1 VRSPAVR
8 QSASPRESPALTDTT
23 DSVQRLRA
31 ALTDRY
37 RIERELGQGGMATVY
52 LALDSRHD
60 RRVAIKVLRPDLS
73 AVIGAERFLREIKTI
88 AHLQHPHIV
97 GLIDSGEVGG
107 TAYYVMPFVDGE
119 SLRDRLRREKQ
130 LPVADAVR
138 IATEIAAA
146 LGYAHRNGIIHRDI
160 KPENVLLHDGSAL
173 VADFGIALALSSAGG
188 TRMTETGLSLG
199 TPHYMS
205 PEQAMGEREIT
216 ARSDIYALG
225 VVTYE
230 MLVGEP
236 PFIGPTAQ
244 AVIARVLSDEPRPLT
259 GQRKTVPPA
268 VEAAVL
274 TALAKIPADRFG
286 SAAEFAAALT
296 SPVAPRPSRAARPS
310 RLALAAVGLGALVLG
325 AAIGA
330 LAVGR
335 RASAKPSFGTAFK
348 VTYEPSMEVHPALS
362 PDGRFLAYAGGH
374 PIHTRLYVRQV
385 SGGRPTLLTDDS
397 TAVEVSPS
405 WSPDG
410 TRILYANQR
419 GLFSVAASG
428 GTPRQEA
435 PARPSGSIIWSQ
447 WSPDGATAAYV
458 VADSIF
464 LKPTG
469 AALRFLATGT
479 SVTGCRWSPDGT
491 RLVCAVGN
499 AYYLMVGALF
509 GNLAPSWI
517 ELFDVRSGAGTV
529 LTDSAGI
536 NHSPVWSPD
545 GRFIYYISDREG
557 PTDIYRIPTSGGR
570 ATPERLTVG
579 LGAQSLSLSADGH
592 RLAYNVYRTVGNV
605 WSLPWGR
612 RPMSLR
618 DAVQV
623 TRGTQ
628 SVENPGVSADGKTL
642 YFDSDLSGTSQIYR
656 IPVGGGEQERL
667 TTDNHQDFPPHV
679 SPDGHTVAFH
689 STRTG
694 SREVFLLS
702 LDDGTVT
709 RVTDTPDQEEV
720 LPHWSPDGR
729 MLAWGLLNGTHG
741 IRLARQGPDGSFG
754 KPIERLGWGSTPSFS
769 PDGRWLAFATAPI
782 GVRRLF
788 VMPVDSGAPR
798 SPVDS
803 GGAPPPDVTYPKFSL
818 DGREILFLGWDE
830 ATGMSGMWAVPWPG
844 GGKPELVLR
853 FDDPVRA
860 PYRSYWTL
868 SRDRLF
874 VLLQESESDVW
885 VVQTDGM

>member
-1 VRSPAVR
+1 M
-8 QSASPRESPALTDTT
+8 TDAA
-23 DSVQRLRA
+23 QRLRA
-31 ALTDRY
+31 AITDRY

-52 LALDSRHD
+52 LAVDLRHD

-73 AVIGAERFLREIKTI
+73 AVIGAERFIREIKTI
-88 AHLQHPHIV
+88 AHLQHPHIL
-97 GLIDSGEVGG
+97 GLIDSGEVDG

-146 LGYAHRNGIIHRDI
+146 LGYAHRQGVIHRDI
-160 KPENVLLHDGSAL
+160 KPENILLHDGSAL

-216 ARSDIYALG
+216 GRSDIYSLG

-236 PFIGPTAQ
+236 PFVGPTAQ
-244 AVIARVLSDEPRPLT
+244 AVIARVMSDEPRPLT
-259 GQRKTVPPA
+259 GQRKTVSSA
-268 VEAAVL
+268 VEAAVF
-274 TALAKIPADRFG
+274 TALAKVPADRFG

-296 SPVAPRPSRAARPS
+296 AQASPPRPAHASARPSRAA
-310 RLALAAVGLGALVLG
+310 LAAVALGALVVG
-325 AAIGA
+325 AGIGA
-330 LAVGR
+330 LVAGR
-335 RASAKPSFGTAFK
+335 RGPAKPSFGAAFK

-374 PIHTRLYVRQV
+374 PMHTRLYVRQV
-385 SGGRPTLLTDDS
+385 SGGRPTLLTSDS

-419 GLFSVAASG
+419 GLFSVSASG

-435 PARPSGSIIWSQ
+435 PGRASGPIIWSQ

-469 AALRFLATGT
+469 AAPRFLAT
-479 SVTGCRWSPDGT
+479 SNSITGCRWSPDAT
-491 RLVCAVGN
+491 RLVCASGN
-499 AYYLMVGALF
+499 AYYLKVGAIF
-509 GNLAPSWI
+509 GNLAPSWL
-517 ELFDVRSGAGTV
+517 ELVDVRSGTRTT
-529 LTDSAGI
+529 LTDSTGI
-536 NHSPVWSPD
+536 NHSPIWSSD
-545 GRFIYYISDREG
+545 GRFIFYVSDREG
-557 PTDIYRIPTSGGR
+557 PTDIYRIPSHGGR
-570 ATPERLTVG
+570 VTPERLTVG

-592 RLAYNVYRTVGNV
+592 RLAYNVYRTVGNI

-612 RPMSLR
+612 RPMNLR

-623 TRGTQ
+623 TRGNQ
-628 SVENPGVSADGKTL
+628 SVESPSASPDGKLL

-656 IPVGGGEQERL
+656 IPVAGGDQERL
-667 TTDNHQDFPPHV
+667 TTDNHQDFAPVV
-679 SPDGHTVAFH
+679 SPDGRTVVFH

-702 LDDGTVT
+702 LDDGTLT
-709 RVTDTPDQEEV
+709 QVTDTPDQEV
-720 LPHWSPDGR
+720 LPHWSPDGQT
-729 MLAWGLLNGTHG
+729 LAYGLLNPPHA
-741 IRLARQGPDGSFG
+741 IRLMRRAPDGSFSQ
-754 KPIERLGWGSTPSFS
+754 PVARLNWGVEPSFS
-769 PDGRWLAFATAPI
+769 PDGHWIAFASAPD
-782 GVRRLF
+782 GPRRLF
-788 VMPVDSGAPR
+788 VMPVDSGAPHT
-798 SPVDS
+798 PVDS
-803 GGAPPPDVTYPKFSL
+803 AGMARLDVNYPKFSF
-818 DGREILFLGWDE
+818 DGREILFMGWNE
-830 ATGMSGMWAVPWPG
+830 AANESGIWAVPWPG
-844 GGKPELVLR
+844 GGKPELVIR
-853 FDDPVRA
+853 FDDPFRA
-860 PYRSYWTL
+860 PYHLYWTL
-868 SRDRLF
+868 NRERLF
-874 VLLQESESDVW
+874 VLLQEAESDVW